1 MPTQFTLKLTGGPTR
16 RLSFTDEPTSSLL
29 AEGIAGLFDIP
40 ADPIANFRIHD
51 ETTSI
56 SDSDSHVSTVM
67 PPRVDK
73 GKGRAKDI
81 DASST
86 ASLVEEKTF
95 EKPDIHVVDVTAHEV
110 TPPLPRLSRRS
121 SLGCAEN
128 IPAPPRPSTPQSIP
142 TTTSQT
148 DARDSSSPQAHLSSQ
163 TPFPQ
168 SSTSPSSPH
177 PKHLFP
183 SASLLPSQW
192 RDEITMEL
200 VVHFERMSPCLRS
213 RSVARR

>member
-121 SLGCAEN
+121 SVA
-128 IPAPPRPSTPQSIP
+128 PASTPRAHVHRSSVAP
-142 TTTSQT
+142 RTSRLLLVLPHRNQY
-148 DARDSSSPQAHLSSQ
+148 RQQLLRLMQEILRRLKHIFHLKHHFLNLPLRRLLHTQ
-163 TPFPQ
+163 N
-168 SSTSPSSPH
+168 TS
-177 PKHLFP
+177 
-183 SASLLPSQW
+183 SLLRP
-192 RDEITMEL
+192 
-200 VVHFERMSPCLRS
+200 FCLLNGETR
-213 RSVARR
+213 